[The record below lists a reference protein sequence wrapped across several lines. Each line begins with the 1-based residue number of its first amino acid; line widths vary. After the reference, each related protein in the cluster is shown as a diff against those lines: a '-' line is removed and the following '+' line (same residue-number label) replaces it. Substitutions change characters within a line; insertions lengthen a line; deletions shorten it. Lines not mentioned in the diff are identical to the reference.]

1 MKHINIEIKAKC
13 FYPEKVEAFL
23 VSANAFF
30 KGTDAQKDTYF
41 NVPEGR
47 LKLRQGNIENNLI
60 YYKRNNQKGPKQSDF
75 QLVPVADA
83 KNMEHLLA
91 EALGVKVI
99 VEKRRKI
106 FFLENVKIHL
116 DEVPQLGSFVE
127 IEASNLNN
135 PSLTAEKLNQQC
147 AELMAYFNIQEADLV
162 ENSYSDML
170 LGK

>member
-1 MKHINIEIKAKC
+1 
-13 FYPEKVEAFL
+13 
-23 VSANAFF
+23 
-30 KGTDAQKDTYF
+30 
-41 NVPEGR
+41 
-47 LKLRQGNIENNLI
+47 
-60 YYKRNNQKGPKQSDF
+60 
-75 QLVPVADA
+75 
-83 KNMEHLLA
+83 MEHLLA